1 MATVNFKETVHL
13 KDDWLQ
19 EVPPVAGL
27 SFSFDEN
34 VNLKDNFQT
43 EIAGGVT
50 DGLTQYLEDEVNLS
64 EDWNFFIGGSLTTSF
79 NETVD
84 LSESAIRDIFLVGE
98 VVFEND
104 EVNLKEELIFA
115 GVTTHI
121 GNFEKNQNI
130 SFGDTESPNYKEY
143 SHRFR
148 WTGYNGIAVPDLNYK
163 DLTEP
168 IVRVIPAPSFLQ
180 FKYDNSFLLFTRN
193 TINRFL
199 LKADVETGQWRAET
213 DNLIQEFVDLG
224 LMASKTLVLAKDTL
238 YGLSEKGAWKWNKD
252 GLKLIS
258 DKIITLPDAGDYEYI
273 GFFCSIR
280 NQYILHRQE
289 SSGSV
294 FKATF
299 GTPVDYAVNPES
311 GVSDEA
317 QIRYLNSTH
326 TITVGWKSNSGTN
339 RDSWIGV
346 ATINRTAKSI
356 THGTQVSMK
365 PVGGAGGR
373 SEPSVC
379 RMSDSQV
386 VCGVDDSTLPNAGD
400 YSIYVGTISGDTIV
414 LGTAAVIPAITG
426 NATTFRI
433 EKLNSSTFV
442 VFYGTDNASFGLH
455 YRICTISGTTIT
467 VGDEVVRINTHVV
480 EPLHTEQVETN
491 KIALLYR
498 QIGSASYVQI
508 ASFANGTLTFGAAKS
523 LGGTYQTLALNAPHE
538 QRLFMA
544 YGDVNDIK
552 LKPAL
557 IDGIE
562 LTLGSTNTYAGLH
575 QAAYP
580 FIGLANRGASG
591 FYLFYTDKANSDYGT
606 AVFGAGGDTAMQ
618 LYEETKTV
626 FFGGGTLV
634 AAHAAALGGGLVIC
648 NNAQT
653 VTNDGFEQIWGME
666 FAAIDSFVYQIDH
679 DKWMKFL
686 GIDISDVPVILS
698 GGSLDQNYN
707 LWLDSDKEIQKYPGT
722 IDTTIEAYITTK
734 EFYIREGVFQRWI
747 VDFEGSDVD
756 VETTVFR
763 EVDGSDVE
771 LKDIKFS
778 VAPNKFRGLALKNQR
793 GRKMSITIFNA
804 TVING
809 LSFDIKLRG
818 ER

>member
-1 MATVNFKETVHL
+1 MPTVVISEFVHLHDNWGSGLDSTTHEISEFVHLRDTVESDIDSDSFVKYISEFVHLRDDLSFIIVDASGFSFNISETVHL
-13 KDDWLQ
+13 RDSYTRLVD
-19 EVPPVAGL
+19 
-27 SFSFDEN
+27 
-34 VNLKDNFQT
+34 T
-43 EIAGGVT
+43 GGVKKFISEFVHLH
-50 DGLTQYLEDEVNLS
+50 DEWLVDVRLTN
-64 EDWNFFIGGSLTTSF
+64 NFLF
-79 NETVD
+79 NE
-84 LSESAIRDIFLVGE
+84 
-98 VVFEND
+98 
-104 EVNLKEELIFA
+104 
-115 GVTTHI
+115 
-121 GNFEKNQNI
+121 NI
-130 SFGDTESPNYKEY
+130 SFGETKSPNYKEY

-148 WTGYNGIAVPDLNYK
+148 WTGYNGIAVPDLNFK
-163 DLTEP
+163 DLKEP

-193 TINRFL
+193 TINRFI
-199 LKADVETGQWRAET
+199 LKADVETGQWRAQT
-213 DNLIQEFVDLG
+213 DNLIEEFKDYG
-224 LMASKTLVLAKDTL
+224 LMEAKTLVLAGDTL
-238 YGLSEKGAWKWNKD
+238 FGLSEKGAWKWNKD
-252 GLKLIS
+252 GFRLIS
-258 DKIITLPDAGDYEYI
+258 DKIITLPDAGDFEYI
-273 GFFCSIR
+273 GFYCSIR

-294 FKATF
+294 FLATF

-311 GVSDEA
+311 GVSSSA
-317 QIRYLNSTH
+317 QIKYLNATH
-326 TITVGWKSNSGTN
+326 TVTVGWKSNSGTN

-346 ATINRTAKSI
+346 ATINRDTKAI

-365 PVGGAGGR
+365 PGGGAGGR
-373 SEPSVC
+373 SQPSVC

-400 YSIYVGTISGDTIV
+400 YSIYVGTITGDAIV
-414 LGTAAVIPAITG
+414 LGTAAIIPAITG

-455 YRICTISGTTIT
+455 YRICTINGTTIT
-467 VGDEVVRINTHVV
+467 VGDEVVRINTHIV

-491 KIALLYR
+491 KIALMYR
-498 QIGSASYVQI
+498 QIGSASYVQL
-508 ASFANGTLTFGAAKS
+508 ASFANGVLTFGAAQS
-523 LGGTYQTLALNAPHE
+523 LGGTYQTIALNSPHE

-544 YGDVNDIK
+544 YGDGNDIK
-552 LKPAL
+552 LIPAL

-562 LTLGSTNTYAGLH
+562 LTLGNINTYAGLH

-580 FIGLANRGASG
+580 EIGLANRGASG
-591 FYLFYTDKANSDYGT
+591 FYLFYTDKANTDDGT
-606 AVFGAGGDTAMQ
+606 AVFGAGGDTVMQ

-626 FFGGGTLV
+626 FYTGTVV
-634 AAHAAALGGGLVIC
+634 AAHGAPLGGGLVIC
-648 NNAQT
+648 NNAQSG
-653 VTNDGFEQIWGME
+653 TNDGFEQIWGME

-698 GGSLDQNYN
+698 GGSLDENYN
-707 LWLDSDKEIQKYPGT
+707 LWLDSDKEILKYPGT
-722 IDTTIEAYITTK
+722 IDTTIEASITTK
-734 EFYIREGVFQRWI
+734 DFYIREGVFQRWM